1 MRSRATTMVYPAH
14 SYAMSFD
21 RSQIDLF
28 PTSGIADWLPN
39 ETMFSMC
46 SRYHKLSGNLL
57 ASTTCKQL
65 FGHAQKGTAHDFPSR
80 IDMFVQNT
88 RGLLGTT
95 NDIIRERTLL
105 PFYLPFRSAENES
118 AACLAMAGNG
128 IGSMKFQL
136 GILTSRFGASH
147 PLKACAECMQDDQK
161 NFGTAY
167 WHLSHQLPG
176 VWICLA
182 HKQPLMVASEKSNGI
197 GRFLWLLPDQRVMTA
212 INNGRLHFRE
222 LEAAIRISQVAE
234 QLLSLPRGFHF
245 DSRALVKTYHSA
257 LSKQGLLRNSGKLN
271 NAEIGAAY
279 SRFVRDLSR
288 IPDFSNTAEN
298 QSTFGGL
305 VLRLLR
311 NPRSGTHPLRHI
323 LLMCWLFDTW
333 GGFWDAYLRAKL
345 NEEAFDTEGGGNSDQ
360 EYLSGE
366 VDRRRALIA
375 EVKENNFS
383 ARRAAANAGV
393 DVATA
398 MAWLAEEGI
407 PSKRRPKKLKEEIR
421 QNLIADLK
429 SGIDKAT
436 AAKKYLISES
446 TVMKTLK
453 TEVGLYNDWLSI
465 RFAQDRAAARAEWL
479 NLQNMYPDFGL
490 KKLRAVGSR
499 VYAWLY
505 RNDRAWMMENSVSIA
520 KPVRNN
526 HSSIDW
532 DVRDSGLAKQVMDA
546 AASLMNGGCQRD
558 ISLPDLYK
566 VLPHLRAK
574 IRALGKL
581 PLTGRA
587 IDLVT
592 SKDYSIL
599 R

>member
-1 MRSRATTMVYPAH
+1 
-14 SYAMSFD
+14 MSFD

-28 PTSGIADWLPN
+28 PTSGIADWLPS

-46 SRYHKLSGNLL
+46 SRYHKLSGNIL

-65 FGHAQKGTAHDFPSR
+65 FGHGQKGTAHDLPSR
-80 IDMFVQNT
+80 VDVFVQNT

-105 PFYLPFRSAENES
+105 PFYLPFRSAEDER
-118 AACLAMAGNG
+118 AAFLSMAGNG

-136 GILTSRFGASH
+136 GILTSRFGANH

-197 GRFLWLLPDQRVMTA
+197 GRFLWLLPDQRVMTP

-245 DSRALVKTYHSA
+245 DSRVLVKTYHSA

-271 NAEIGAAY
+271 NAEIGAEY
-279 SRFVRDLSR
+279 SRFARHLSY
-288 IPDFSNTAEN
+288 IPDFSNAAEN
-298 QSTFGGL
+298 QNTSGAL

-323 LLMCWLFDTW
+323 LLICWLFDTW
-333 GGFWDAYLRAKL
+333 SGFWDAYLRANL
-345 NEEAFDTEGGGNSDQ
+345 NQEALEIEREGNSDQ
-360 EYLSGE
+360 GYLNE
-366 VDRRRALIA
+366 DIDRRQAVIA
-375 EVKENNFS
+375 EVKENNLS

-407 PSKRRPKKLKEEIR
+407 SSKRRPKKLKEDIR
-421 QNLIADLK
+421 QKLVADLK
-429 SGIDKAT
+429 SGMDKVT
-436 AAKKYLISES
+436 AARKYVISES

-465 RFAQDRAAARAEWL
+465 RFDKERATARSEWL
-479 NLQNMYPDFGL
+479 NLQRMYSDYGA

-505 RNDRAWMMENSVSIA
+505 RNDRAWMVENSVSMA
-520 KPVRNN
+520 KPARNN

-546 AASLMNGGCQRD
+546 AASLLDGGCKRD
-558 ISLPDLYK
+558 ISLPDLYRF
-566 VLPHLRAK
+566 LPHLRAK
-574 IRALGKL
+574 IRALDKL

-587 IDLVT
+587 IRMVT
-592 SKDYSIL
+592 SGNYSIL